1 MWWKLFSSP
10 DANKWTNI
18 LTMVELTFCIPLSN
32 GHVERCFSQLKITK
46 TNRRV
51 GLGEDRLDQI
61 LRIRIE
67 GPPLEKWEPT
77 NAVKL
82 WWTDKT
88 RRVDASHSAPRK
100 HKDKSQSQGDEE
112 FDWSLSDWEN
122 WLESDSDSEKESENG
137 SDL

>member
-1 MWWKLFSSP
+1 
-10 DANKWTNI
+10 
-18 LTMVELTFCIPLSN
+18 MVELTFCIPLSN
-32 GHVERCFSQLKITK
+32 GHVQRCFSQLKITK

-61 LRIRIE
+61 VRIRIE
-67 GPPLEKWEPT
+67 GPTLEKWEPT

-88 RRVDASHSAPRK
+88 RRVHASHSAPRK

-112 FDWSLSDWEN
+112 FDWSLSDSEN

-137 SDL
+137 SDLL